1 MYKNECEWEM
11 EVQAKE
17 VCMKVINLENVG
29 NFSDLSVDL
38 STFKKCFENEMNFL
52 RTGEGQ
58 SSSHLIATIYDSK
71 STKEVENEEQE
82 VKGEDATEQHP
93 TDNHTKVEVEAVP
106 AQVEHTVVQI
116 EEHVKPVVTE
126 QTHSVVV
133 EHSETVKHEV
143 PHVHLE
149 STNTQVQ
156 AQQKEE
162 QVHTQVSEVK
172 VHHVELE
179 KVKPVEATI
188 ETHED
193 KKRVDEIKENIIS
206 STVHHNTEH
215 GNNQDFHNVQD
226 HSTLAVVV
234 ESKNDISLFN
244 DNHGSSDSDLFY
256 HDDSESDNESHD
268 SY

>member
-1 MYKNECEWEM
+1 MNKNEWEM
-11 EVQAKE
+11 EVQSKE
-17 VCMKVINLENVG
+17 VCIEVINLENVG
-29 NFSDLSVDL
+29 NLSDLSVDL
-38 STFKKCFENEMNFL
+38 SSFNKCFENEMNFL

-58 SSSHLIATIYDSK
+58 SSSHLIAKTNDSK
-71 STKEVENEEQE
+71 STKEVENEEQK
-82 VKGEDATEQHP
+82 VKGENATEQHP
-93 TDNHTKVEVEAVP
+93 TDNHTKVEVEAAP

-116 EEHVKPVVTE
+116 AEHVKPVVTE

-143 PHVHLE
+143 LPVHVE
-149 STNTQVQ
+149 STNTKVQ

-172 VHHVELE
+172 VHHVEHE
-179 KVKPVEATI
+179 KVKPVEVTI

-215 GNNQDFHNVQD
+215 GNNQELYNVQD

-234 ESKNDISLFN
+234 ESKNNMFLFN
-244 DNHGSSDSDLFY
+244 DNHGSSNSDLF
-256 HDDSESDNESHD
+256 HNDDSESDNESHN